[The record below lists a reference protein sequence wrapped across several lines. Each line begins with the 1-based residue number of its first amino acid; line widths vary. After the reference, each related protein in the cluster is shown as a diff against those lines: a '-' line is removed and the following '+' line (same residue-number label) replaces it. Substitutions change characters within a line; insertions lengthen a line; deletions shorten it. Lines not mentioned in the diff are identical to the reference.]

1 MSGAPGP
8 DIRWANRRRAR
19 GLAPSGVKDVRQTSR
34 RGHEWSIR
42 NPCRVIAAARS
53 SRTCARAAMFRSR
66 HSSPLVAQTGTKG
79 EKMTGPGQLE
89 LLDPGVETD
98 APHSAWSGAT
108 RQVVRLFGLPFA
120 TLPGDRVR
128 GPGIPDPPAPA
139 RGHFVP
145 RGAVGVLANA
155 PVKPGFRGSVPVENL
170 AGVKNPTGATM
181 PGSCAM
187 ALPNSTAPSCPGCEC
202 SLTHGAL
209 DGPASE
215 LTGRDVAPTA
225 WRAQPHV
232 LPPQVEPAPFRD
244 LARPSAGAQRTVSV
258 QANDYAAPA
267 VGTSGVL
274 PDFPRTALS

>member
-89 LLDPGVETD
+89 LLDPGSRPMHRT
-98 APHSAWSGAT
+98 PRGA
-108 RQVVRLFGLPFA
+108 VRLGRSFVFSGCRLRPCRETA
-120 TLPGDRVR
+120 CAVR
-128 GPGIPDPPAPA
+128 AFPTPRACA
-139 RGHFVP
+139 RPLCP

-181 PGSCAM
+181 PGSCAWHCR
-187 ALPNSTAPSCPGCEC
+187 TARRRV
-202 SLTHGAL
+202 A
-209 DGPASE
+209 
-215 LTGRDVAPTA
+215 RDV
-225 WRAQPHV
+225 
-232 LPPQVEPAPFRD
+232 
-244 LARPSAGAQRTVSV
+244 SAA
-258 QANDYAAPA
+258 
-267 VGTSGVL
+267 
-274 PDFPRTALS
+274 